1 MSKEMREQINRVQKF
16 NQRLNENKS
25 TEKTILNLIFDENE
39 ISELYRIKEDSSINY
54 LRDLDFDPFSSQ
66 DEDELLDFIKNSLNQ
81 KGVTIDKYDMKSIL
95 DLVNNNVRI

>member
-1 MSKEMREQINRVQKF
+1 MSKEIREQINKIKKF
-16 NQRLNENKS
+16 NQQLNENKLS
-25 TEKTILNLIFDENE
+25 EKTILNLIFDENE

-54 LRDLDFDPFSSQ
+54 LRDLDVDPFSNQ
-66 DEDELLDFIKNSLNQ
+66 DEDELIDFIKNSLNQ

>member
-1 MSKEMREQINRVQKF
+1 MSKEMREQINKVQKF

-54 LRDLDFDPFSSQ
+54 LRDLDVDPFSSQ
-66 DEDELLDFIKNSLNQ
+66 DEDELIDFIKNSLNQ
-81 KGVTIDKYDMKSIL
+81 KGVTIDKYDMKLIL

>member
-1 MSKEMREQINRVQKF
+1 MSKEMREQINRIQKF

-54 LRDLDFDPFSSQ
+54 LRDLDVDPFSSQ